1 MKTRI
6 IDGSS
11 DDKEICEKFAEM
23 FSGINVRNSNSKHEE
38 LQNDFFEGLF

>member
-11 DDKEICEKFAEM
+11 DYKEICEKYAEM
-23 FSGINVRNSNSKHEE
+23 FSGISVPNSNSKHEE
-38 LQNDFFEGLF
+38 LQK